1 MHVCMYALKQVT
13 WPRVRVSCAPRLQ
26 AGLSLGVDV
35 MFVKTRAAEG
45 EPRADGDSFLRPAAV
60 TQGDT
65 LRILRCETTPLADA
79 EAGDE
84 KGGAEHAVSAARGS
98 GDQVVTGLPSE
109 VAVDSWTDK
118 ARISVPR
125 ECLVVPGV
133 YAVQYVSR
141 LCGGRV
147 LGESRVVVHFDR
159 QCRQQNARR
168 GASDTA
174 VCSGSGGRNKTLECT
189 RELQVLIAQDSC
201 VAGGNASGSGT
212 AQAAVGA
219 SVDGSMTDQMRKL
232 EAAMQRFC
240 EYVNV
245 SFSAVTLG
253 HAAPAGADGTGQLLR
268 NLSQI
273 DSALPYAIIFL
284 PPPHEYG
291 TCPVVD
297 ACSTASTNECTTE
310 ASAVASAPAAPELDC
325 ASDGLQ
331 GQAGVEEE
339 GDEEGRDQG
348 AAAGDRASE
357 EEDAAPGGEDLAG
370 GDGGC
375 GEGVAEEQ
383 EASCRVQRGLAYR
396 IRAAIADGRMAQ
408 EQTAG
413 RASSEA
419 RQAWQ
424 DWERAHPVHHRRG
437 GSRGRSEE
445 IVARAGGV
453 GVESGGG
460 AVEEPG
466 LGCISMA
473 TRVLSLRKSALWRS
487 CAHLCMVLHISARV
501 FISCVCYVCVC
512 VCMLTCAQMS
522 HAHRQVGTVAELC

>member
-1 MHVCMYALKQVT
+1 
-13 WPRVRVSCAPRLQ
+13 
-26 AGLSLGVDV
+26 

-65 LRILRCETTPLADA
+65 LRILRCETTPLADT
-79 EAGDE
+79 EAGDD

-159 QCRQQNARR
+159 HCRQQNARR

-219 SVDGSMTDQMRKL
+219 SVDGGMTDQMRKL

-297 ACSTASTNECTTE
+297 TCSTASTTE

-325 ASDGLQ
+325 NNGGLSGRLTRPATAPQDGGQSPAHRQPHAAAGASDGLQ
-331 GQAGVEEE
+331 GQAGVVE
-339 GDEEGRDQG
+339 GGT
-348 AAAGDRASE
+348 DR
-357 EEDAAPGGEDLAG
+357 
-370 GDGGC
+370 
-375 GEGVAEEQ
+375 
-383 EASCRVQRGLAYR
+383 
-396 IRAAIADGRMAQ
+396 
-408 EQTAG
+408 
-413 RASSEA
+413 
-419 RQAWQ
+419 
-424 DWERAHPVHHRRG
+424 
-437 GSRGRSEE
+437 
-445 IVARAGGV
+445 
-453 GVESGGG
+453 
-460 AVEEPG
+460 
-466 LGCISMA
+466 
-473 TRVLSLRKSALWRS
+473 
-487 CAHLCMVLHISARV
+487 
-501 FISCVCYVCVC
+501 
-512 VCMLTCAQMS
+512 
-522 HAHRQVGTVAELC
+522 

>member
-1 MHVCMYALKQVT
+1 MYVCVHACMHVCRYALKQVT
-13 WPRVRVSCAPRLQ
+13 WPRVSVSCAPRLQ
-26 AGLSLGVDV
+26 TGCSLCVDV
-35 MFVKTRAAEG
+35 TFVKTIAAVG
-45 EPRADGDSFLRPAAV
+45 DQRADGDCFLRPAAV

-65 LRILRCETTPLADA
+65 LRILRCETITLADA
-79 EAGDE
+79 EARDD
-84 KGGAEHAVSAARGS
+84 KGGQEHAMSAAGGS
-98 GDQVVTGLPSE
+98 GGQVVTGLPSE
-109 VAVDSWTDK
+109 VAVDPWTDK
-118 ARISVPR
+118 ARISVPC

-147 LGESRVVVHFDR
+147 LGQSRVVVHFDR
-159 QCRQQNARR
+159 QCRQEKARR
-168 GASDTA
+168 GARDMA
-174 VCSGSGGRNKTLECT
+174 EGGRNKTLECS

-201 VAGGNASGSGT
+201 FAEGNLSGSGA
-212 AQAAVGA
+212 AQAGAGA
-219 SVDGSMTDQMRKL
+219 SVDGGMTDQMRKL

-253 HAAPAGADGTGQLLR
+253 HAAPAGADGTGLLLR

-273 DSALPYAIIFL
+273 DAALPYAIIVL

-291 TCPVVD
+291 ACPVVD
-297 ACSTASTNECTTE
+297 TCSTTE
-310 ASAVASAPAAPELDC
+310 ASAVATAAAAPELNRNSGGVSGRPARPATAASAAQDGGQRPSDRQARAAAG
-325 ASDGLQ
+325 ASDGLL
-331 GQAGVEEE
+331 GQAGVEE
-339 GDEEGRDQG
+339 GDGGGHDKG

-357 EEDAAPGGEDLAG
+357 EGDAARGGEDLAG

-375 GEGVAEEQ
+375 GERMAEEQ
-383 EASCRVQRGLAYR
+383 EASGRVQRGLAYR

-408 EQTAG
+408 EQAAG
-413 RASSEA
+413 RARSEA

-424 DWERAHPVHHRRG
+424 DWERAHPVHHRRNR
-437 GSRGRSEE
+437 SRGRREE
-445 IVARAGGV
+445 MVARAGAV

-487 CAHLCMVLHISARV
+487 CAHLCGVAR
-501 FISCVCYVCVC
+501 
-512 VCMLTCAQMS
+512 
-522 HAHRQVGTVAELC
+522 